1 MGKKMVFRKIVNHVK
16 SHMSYSFIGTG
27 IALFLFAV
35 FFFQSY
41 LQNEYMQYLLAETS
55 KTESAVLDASANNFN
70 SMLRDALL
78 MGADAVMD
86 SELYTLVENVIESEG
101 ALRDTMRLDIK
112 LNNITHYNS
121 DIAATTVVTEDGLLC
136 EYGRY
141 WNNSGYHELWRGDN
155 LEVLTRLYEEVME
168 LTQIRSAASYAVSTA
183 PLTHEDF
190 PQMLLY
196 HIAYPLVG
204 SRADKTAS
212 CAVVVFSMR
221 LDRIIQSSALSNAEQ
236 GDYISEYITD
246 GDGTVLYHRNSEL
259 QGENERHLNTES
271 IEELEKP
278 LDYMGW
284 TIHIDIDTNRM
295 RKTVQN
301 MFGEGVVVYLVL
313 LLFCIVIWN
322 VLLWRILQPVGDIGR
337 AMREIRHGEFG
348 GEIKIRGTHELWQLA
363 HQYNR
368 TVRAL
373 EVQREETK
381 REFEEKTLTL
391 QRCNEAEKEA
401 LESQINAHFLC
412 NTLGAI
418 NYSAIENGD
427 TEVSVLLKNLS
438 GILYYTFS
446 KETKMVTLGEEIDWV
461 CQYLYLQKFRLMDV
475 FDYEISFPEEYNEWP
490 CCKLFLQPFV
500 ENSILHGFEGWE
512 RGGKIVIA
520 GKESGGRLMMT
531 VEDNGCGMEKDVSD
545 AIERILSG
553 NAEIERNHIGIGIQN
568 VLARLRMYYGPEME
582 VKLETAPG
590 KGTKF
595 IMWLPIPA
603 DILEES
609 ADFGTEDT
617 FENI

>member
-1 MGKKMVFRKIVNHVK
+1 MIFRKIINHIK
-16 SHMSYSFIGTG
+16 SHMSYSMIGTG
-27 IALFLFAV
+27 IALFLIAA
-35 FFFQSY
+35 FFFQSF
-41 LQNEYMQYLLAETS
+41 LQNEYLQFLLAETT
-55 KTESAVLDASANNFN
+55 KTEHAVLDASANNLN

-78 MGADAVMD
+78 TGADTVMD
-86 SELYTLVENVIESEG
+86 SEPYTLVESVKESGG
-101 ALRDTMRLDIK
+101 AIRDTMRLDVK

-121 DIAATTVVTEDGLLC
+121 NIAATAVVTEDGLMC

-141 WNNSGYHELWRGDN
+141 WNNSGYSELWCGDN
-155 LEVLTRLYEEVME
+155 LEVLSELYEEVME
-168 LTQIRSAASYAVSTA
+168 RTQEKSPASYVISTE
-183 PLTHEDF
+183 PLIHENF
-190 PQMLLY
+190 PQMLLF
-196 HIAYPLVG
+196 HMAYPLVG
-204 SRADKTAS
+204 SHVNKTES
-212 CAVVVFSMR
+212 CAVVVFTFR
-221 LDRIIQSSALSNAEQ
+221 LDLMIQSSALSNAKQ

-246 GDGTVLYHRNSEL
+246 ENGTVLYHRNSEL
-259 QGENERHLNTES
+259 QGENERQLGTEQ

-284 TIHIDIDTNRM
+284 TIHIDIDTNGM
-295 RKTVQN
+295 RSKVQE

-313 LLFCIVIWN
+313 LFFCIVIWN
-322 VLLWRILQPVGDIGR
+322 VLLWRILQPVGEIGK

-348 GEIKIRGTHELWQLA
+348 GEIQIRGTHELWQLA
-363 HQYNR
+363 QQYNR

-381 REFEEKTLTL
+381 REYEEKTLTL

-427 TEVSVLLKNLS
+427 TEVSILLKNLS

-446 KETKMVTLGEEIDWV
+446 KETKLVTLGEEIDWV
-461 CQYLYLQKFRLMDV
+461 CQYLYLQKYRLMDV
-475 FDYEISFPEEYNEWP
+475 FDYEIIFPEEYNEWP

-512 RGGKIVIA
+512 SGGKIVIS
-520 GKESGGRLMMT
+520 GRESGGRLVMT

-545 AIERILSG
+545 AISRILSG
-553 NAEIERNHIGIGIQN
+553 NAGIERNQIGIGIQN
-568 VLARLRMYYGPEME
+568 VVARLRMYYGPEME
-582 VKLETAPG
+582 VELETAPG

-603 DILEES
+603 DILEEN
-609 ADFGTEDT
+609 GEQ
-617 FENI
+617 EGWI